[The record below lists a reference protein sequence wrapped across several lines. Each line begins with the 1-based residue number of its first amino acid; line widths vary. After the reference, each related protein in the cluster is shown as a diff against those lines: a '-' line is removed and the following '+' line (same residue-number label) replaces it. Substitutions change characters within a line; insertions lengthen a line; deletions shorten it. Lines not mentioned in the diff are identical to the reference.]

1 MSTSAVSN
9 LSGSNVPSILTSSA
23 KNLSVQTGQSN
34 SVGSSSPSIQSRPDN
49 SQLSPFAQVLSSL
62 QDLQQ
67 SDPAKYKD
75 VTGQIATNLQDAA
88 NLAHSLGHTAAE
100 AELTQLSS
108 DFASASQTGQ
118 LPNIQ
123 DLAQLFAN
131 TQGSAQGQRAQAQ
144 STQGHHGHHRHDVS
158 SGGGEVPATSTAPS
172 TSARPSTIAK
182 VSANTSPSTTA
193 KPSTSTTPSTDVK
206 PSTST
211 TPGTDVKPSTSATP
225 STDVKPGT
233 SSTPG
238 TDVKPSTSASPTSN
252 ASPSPSA
259 SPSPASSDPASSNL
273 PGSDTL
279 AFTVTSFRSNDPGA
293 GQLPGASAIAGP
305 TGNAAFNQLLA
316 ALQAFGAPPRLDALN
331 GSSIIINT
339 FSISISYGGS
349 YSASSGANPPAAAKP
364 LALVA

>member
-211 TPGTDVKPSTSATP
+211 TPGTDVKPSTSA
-225 STDVKPGT
+225 
-233 SSTPG
+233 
-238 TDVKPSTSASPTSN
+238 SPTSN